1 LRLAVDL
8 CGALALSLIGIS
20 YWHAGEF
27 ALRTIAVCWGVA
39 GMVLWARALAQRR
52 PADMN
57 LVARMRD
64 E

>member
-39 GMVLWARALAQRR
+39 GMVFGLVLWLRGDRR
-52 PADMN
+52 T
-57 LVARMRD
+57 
-64 E
+64 